1 MNGVYVELID
11 GSFHPV
17 DSSELAFKIAA
28 SKAFKDAV
36 SKATPYLLEPIM
48 SVEIIVP
55 MSFLG
60 EVINSVNCEEAL

>member
-1 MNGVYVELID
+1 MLNLFD
-11 GSFHPV
+11 GSYHPV

-36 SKATPYLLEPIM
+36 SSASPYLLEPIM

-55 MSFLG
+55 MTFWVKL
-60 EVINSVNCEEAL
+60 